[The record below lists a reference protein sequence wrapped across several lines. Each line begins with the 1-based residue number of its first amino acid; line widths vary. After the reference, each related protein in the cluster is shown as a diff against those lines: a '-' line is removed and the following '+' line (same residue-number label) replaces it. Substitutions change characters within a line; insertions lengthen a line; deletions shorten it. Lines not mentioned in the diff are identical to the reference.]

1 MPPRKKEGRS
11 AAAPNVMFGAMDVST
26 KPPTQRSGT
35 APEEIRKVQSTGN
48 LRGGDGATVDAAPPV
63 AGAVAADPPAA
74 QPGTANANGYTSD
87 TAVPTT
93 SAAAARQQRTT
104 APMRGARSSLG
115 KCVGLVLVSLGP
127 VHGSRHGF

>member
-1 MPPRKKEGRS
+1 
-11 AAAPNVMFGAMDVST
+11 MDVST

-35 APEEIRKVQSTGN
+35 APEEIRKVQLTGN

-127 VHGSRHGF
+127 VHGSRHGL